1 MKNLKYRALAL
12 DLDGTL
18 TDSDKRIPK
27 ENKEAIQ
34 KAIELGVT
42 VILASGR
49 STLGMTGVAK
59 ELGLMKQGGIIA
71 AYNGGKIIDCK
82 TNHTILEYELP
93 HHLIGDLCRIAAKYG
108 AIPVCYND
116 TQVVSENDS
125 DPYVLLECKCNS
137 TTVLKVDSLPDYLDY
152 PVPKIMIAADHEQL
166 LKVQAEIR
174 ENYGDQLV
182 ADFATPYFLDVSV
195 IGVSKDQ
202 ALAKLCEHLNI
213 TSQEMM
219 VCGDGLND
227 VPMFDFA
234 GLAVG
239 MKNSYPEAAEHAD
252 VIVPFTNDEAGV
264 AYAVRKYILGEE
276 LE

>member
-1 MKNLKYRALAL
+1 MKQLKYRALAL

-18 TDSDKRIPK
+18 TDSEKRIPK
-27 ENKEAIQ
+27 ENIEAIH
-34 KAIELGVT
+34 KAIDLGVT

-59 ELGLMKQGGIIA
+59 ELGLMERGGIIA
-71 AYNGGKIIDCK
+71 AYNGGKLIDCQ

-93 HHLIGDLCRIAAKYG
+93 RDYIGNLCRIAAKYG

-125 DPYVLLECKCNS
+125 DPYVLLECKCNN
-137 TTVLKVDSLPDYLDY
+137 TTVLKVESLPDYLTY
-152 PVPKIMIAADHEQL
+152 PVPKIMIAADHDRL
-166 LKVQAEIR
+166 LLVQEEILAQ
-174 ENYGDQLV
+174 YGDQLV

-202 ALAKLCEHLNI
+202 ALAKICGHLGI
-213 TSQEMM
+213 TSGEMM

-227 VPMFDFA
+227 IPMFDFA

-239 MKNSYPEAAEHAD
+239 MKNSYPEATEHAD
-252 VIVPFTNDEAGV
+252 VIVPRTNDEAGV
-264 AYAVRKYILGEE
+264 AYAVRKYLLGEDVE
-276 LE
+276 